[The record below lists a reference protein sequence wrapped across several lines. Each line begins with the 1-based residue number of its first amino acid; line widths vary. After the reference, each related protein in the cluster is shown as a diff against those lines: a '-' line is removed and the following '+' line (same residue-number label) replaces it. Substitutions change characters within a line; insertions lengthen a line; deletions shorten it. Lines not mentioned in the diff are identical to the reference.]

1 MTSITQKIEKQIASL
16 QSKIKALSGDYLTNT
31 RKRQQEQ
38 RERDKRKDDYRMH
51 IQVLEYLKRQAEAGE
66 LTPLM
71 QNLTVSAFYE
81 NMRCF
86 SLSKE
91 YCTSNSYIEFKYP
104 QPDDVRV
111 KRLQK
116 AGIHTTEELNK
127 AVSEFDSL
135 VKTTVTSP
143 DQDAI
148 RLRDLIFNARLH
160 QEGDIQFTPEALAK
174 EVVALSGID
183 SDSHVLEP
191 EAGIGSIADAV
202 KEVTDQVDCIE
213 RMAAFR
219 EILQRKK
226 HNLIAYDLLETESK
240 PVYDAVLMNP
250 PFSEECEHIQKAFE
264 FVRPGGSLVAVCSPA
279 IQWKNTRRYTQFRDW
294 LAEHTHSF
302 SKLSGSKFEMTGVNT
317 VILVMDK
324 AA

>member
-1 MTSITQKIEKQIASL
+1 M
-16 QSKIKALSGDYLTNT
+16 
-31 RKRQQEQ
+31 
-38 RERDKRKDDYRMH
+38 
-51 IQVLEYLKRQAEAGE
+51 LEYLKRQAEADE

-71 QNLTVSAFYE
+71 QNLAVSAFYE
-81 NMRCF
+81 DMRCF
-86 SLSKE
+86 SASKK
-91 YCTSNSYIEFKYP
+91 YCESNSYIEFKYP
-104 QPDDVRV
+104 RPDDVRV

-116 AGIHTTEELNK
+116 AGIYTTEDLIE
-127 AVSEFDSL
+127 AVTQYDSL
-135 VKTTVTSP
+135 VQSAVTPP
-143 DQDAI
+143 DKDAI
-148 RLRDLIFNARLH
+148 RLRDLIFKARLN

-183 SDSHVLEP
+183 SDSRVLEP
-191 EAGIGSIADAV
+191 EAGIGSIADKA
-202 KEVTDQVDCIE
+202 KEITEHVDCIE
-213 RMAAFR
+213 RMYDFR
-219 EILQRKK
+219 EILKLKK
-226 HNLIAYDLLETESK
+226 HHVISNDLLETESK

-279 IQWKNTRRYTQFRDW
+279 VEWKQTRKYTQFRDW

-302 SKLSGSKFEMTGVNT
+302 SQLSDGKFEMTGVHT

>member
-1 MTSITQKIEKQIASL
+1 MTNITQKIEKQIASL
-16 QSKIKALSGDYLTNT
+16 QGKIEALSGNYLTNT
-31 RKRQQEQ
+31 RKRQREQ

-51 IQVLEYLKRQAEAGE
+51 IQVLEYLKQQAEAGK

-86 SLSKE
+86 SASKE
-91 YCTSNSYIEFKYP
+91 YCGSNPYIEFKYP
-104 QPDDVRV
+104 RPDDVRV

-116 AGIHTTEELNK
+116 AGIHTTEDLTE
-127 AVSEFDSL
+127 AVVQYDRL
-135 VKTTVTSP
+135 VKSAVTPP
-143 DQDAI
+143 DKDAI

-183 SDSHVLEP
+183 SDSRVLEP
-191 EAGIGSIADAV
+191 EAGIGSIADEAR
-202 KEVTDQVDCIE
+202 EITEHVDCIE
-213 RMAAFR
+213 RMCDFC
-219 EILQRKK
+219 EILKLKK
-226 HNLIAYDLLETESK
+226 HHVISNDLLETESE

-250 PFSEECEHIQKAFE
+250 PFSGECEHIQKAFE

-279 IQWKNTRRYTQFRDW
+279 VQWKGTRKYTQFRDW
-294 LAEHTHSF
+294 LAEHPYSF
-302 SKLSGSKFEMTGVNT
+302 SKPSDGKFEMTGIST
-317 VILVMDK
+317 VILTMDK
-324 AA
+324 TA